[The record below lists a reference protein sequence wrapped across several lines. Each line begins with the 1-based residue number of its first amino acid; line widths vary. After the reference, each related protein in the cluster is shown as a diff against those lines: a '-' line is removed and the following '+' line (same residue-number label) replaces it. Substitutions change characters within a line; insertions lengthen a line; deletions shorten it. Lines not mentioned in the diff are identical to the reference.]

1 MSQTTDQ
8 NQQGL
13 ETEKQDAR
21 FGNIDKLSIQELVML
36 MNQADVEVPL
46 AVAQQAPAI
55 SRAIEAISLK
65 FSQGG
70 RIIYVGAGTSGRLA
84 TLDASEIY
92 PTFGVR
98 GRVLAIMAGGPAA
111 LVDPIEG
118 AEDDFEAGQNSCR
131 EHGVG
136 PKDVVV
142 GVASSGSTPFVAGAL
157 EHSKAAGATTVSLS
171 CNANSLISQIAD
183 HAIEVV
189 VGPEVLA
196 GSTRLKAGTAQKMV
210 LNMISTITMVKA
222 GKTYGNLMVDVI
234 ASNSKLRKRATGIV
248 ATITSLSPEQSVE
261 LLQKHNWKVKSA
273 IVGALVGLDPASA
286 EELLDKSGG
295 FLSVAL
301 GESL

>member
-1 MSQTTDQ
+1 
-8 NQQGL
+8 
-13 ETEKQDAR
+13 
-21 FGNIDKLSIQELVML
+21 
-36 MNQADVEVPL
+36 
-46 AVAQQAPAI
+46 
-55 SRAIEAISLK
+55 
-65 FSQGG
+65 
-70 RIIYVGAGTSGRLA
+70 
-84 TLDASEIY
+84 
-92 PTFGVR
+92 
-98 GRVLAIMAGGPAA
+98 
-111 LVDPIEG
+111 
-118 AEDDFEAGQNSCR
+118 
-131 EHGVG
+131 
-136 PKDVVV
+136 
-142 GVASSGSTPFVAGAL
+142 VAGAL
-157 EHSKAAGATTVSLS
+157 EHSKAVGATTVSLS

>member
-1 MSQTTDQ
+1 MSQKTDP

-46 AVAQQAPAI
+46 AVAQQSAAI
-55 SRAIEAISLK
+55 SRAIEAISSK

-70 RIIYVGAGTSGRLA
+70 RIVYVGAGTSGRLA

-98 GRVLAIMAGGPAA
+98 GRVVAIMAGGPTA

-118 AEDDFEAGQNSCR
+118 AEDDFAAGENACR
-131 EHGVG
+131 EQTVG
-136 PKDVVV
+136 AKDVVV
-142 GVASSGSTPFVAGAL
+142 GIASSGSTPFVAGAL
-157 EHSKAAGATTVSLS
+157 EYSKAVGATTVSLS

-222 GKTYGNLMVDVI
+222 GKTYGNLMVDVV
-234 ASNSKLRKRATGIV
+234 ASNAKLRKRATGIV

-273 IVGALVGLDPASA
+273 IVGALVGLDPAGS